1 MLDTAH
7 PVDNRM
13 IATRARPGVD
23 ALLEELHCSDVA
35 AGDLGPEVGQAVAE
49 AEGADVQTAGLP
61 RTAPGIEVH
70 VAHWSLRYSAVH
82 IRQLSHGK
90 VFTITEQAPPRA
102 FSWLLNG
109 PMIQP

>member
-70 VAHWSLRYSAVH
+70 VAHRPLRDTSY
-82 IRQLSHGK
+82 K
-90 VFTITEQAPPRA
+90 Y
-102 FSWLLNG
+102 LN
-109 PMIQP
+109 